1 MEAGMDQ
8 MRTWIIAVVSLI
20 VGAAVAYLYTQQQ
33 TSKLSEQI
41 SMLQTQVV
49 EANKKAQSATSEIEG
64 LKADLDEKT
73 KLIEKQKAKLTKLEA
88 ALQQTTSPTPE

>member
-8 MRTWIIAVVSLI
+8 MRTWIMAVVSLI
-20 VGAAVAYLYTQQQ
+20 VGAAVAYLYMQQQ

-64 LKADLDEKT
+64 LKADLDEKA
-73 KLIEKQKAKLTKLEA
+73 KLIEEQKTKLTKLEA